1 MLDIIKPDWPAPTH
15 IRAFTTTRAGG
26 FSQGNFSSL
35 NLAAHVEDDWVAVNK
50 NRLLLKQTFH
60 LPQEPLWL
68 TQIHG
73 TETVVAELSQIDA
86 MADASYTCKAN
97 TVCAVLTADCLPL
110 LITDCAG
117 TCVAAIHAGWKGLA
131 AGIIETAVKKLPV
144 DPDNLLVWL
153 GPAIGPKTF
162 EVSADVLQ
170 VFIQYD
176 ADAERAFTAINQE
189 KWLANI
195 YELAKQ
201 RLIKLGITATYGGEH
216 CTMTEAEK
224 FFSFRRDQKTG
235 RMVSLIWIDQK

>member
-1 MLDIIKPDWPAPTH
+1 MLEIIKPDWPAPSH
-15 IRAFTTTRAGG
+15 IKAFTTTRMGG

-35 NLAAHVEDDWVAVNK
+35 NLAAHVEDNLDSVQR
-50 NRLLLKQTFH
+50 NRLLLKQTFA

-68 TQIHG
+68 TQVHG
-73 TETVVAELSQIDA
+73 TETVIAEHCQTNVV
-86 MADASYTCKAN
+86 ADASYSYQIN
-97 TVCAVLTADCLPL
+97 TVCAVLTADCLPV

-131 AGIIETAVKKLPV
+131 AGILETAIEKLAIKPEM
-144 DPDNLLVWL
+144 LLVWL
-153 GPAIGPKTF
+153 GPAIGPNAF
-162 EVSADVLQ
+162 EVGKDVFQ
-170 VFIQYD
+170 EFVEYD
-176 ADAERAFTAINQE
+176 NAAKQHFVPTSKE

-201 RLIKLGITATYGGEH
+201 RLRKLGITAIYGGDH

-235 RMVSLIWIDQK
+235 RMASLIWIDQH